1 MATRTLSLTKH
12 GHRYLFRYST
22 GYEDEVVDE
31 IMRLADDPESD
42 LNWVDAAALS
52 FQVTQYAADD
62 CLEAIKGENQ
72 PPQ

>member
-1 MATRTLSLTKH
+1 
-12 GHRYLFRYST
+12 LFRYST

-31 IMRLADDPESD
+31 IMRLADDPQSD